1 MWGGIGCM
9 YELKPKVVKVVGM
22 WKGMGGGFEL
32 LLLAPDEVSD
42 RQRTVYE
49 KTACRG
55 RLHRSMC

>member
-1 MWGGIGCM
+1 M